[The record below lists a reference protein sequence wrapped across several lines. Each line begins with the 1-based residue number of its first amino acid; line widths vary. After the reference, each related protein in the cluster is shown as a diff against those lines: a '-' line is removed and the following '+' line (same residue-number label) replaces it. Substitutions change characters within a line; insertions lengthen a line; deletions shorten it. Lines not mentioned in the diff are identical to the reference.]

1 MAGESRYGGL
11 AVGSGDREHRLSRMP
26 GEELDVAQYRDCF
39 SDGLSNDRFF
49 QRKTG
54 TDAHG
59 VDVVEQS
66 LGERPG
72 VQRAGK
78 VGLSRRIAPAVREA
92 HPAAFALD
100 PAGERKTGVAQP
112 EHEHAPSHERR
123 GRRLR
128 QLLEGRFAHH
138 RSLSVD
144 RPKSTSIMVMIQ
156 KRTTT
161 WLSFQPS
168 SS

>member
-49 QRKTG
+49 QRKAG
-54 TDAHG
+54 TDAHD
-59 VDVVEQS
+59 VDLVEQ
-66 LGERPG
+66 LVGKRPG
-72 VQRAGK
+72 AQLASEIF
-78 VGLSRRIAPAVREA
+78 LSWRILAAVREA
-92 HPAAFALD
+92 HLAAFALD
-100 PAGERKTGVAQP
+100 PAREREAGVAQP

-123 GRRLR
+123 RRRLR
-128 QLLEGRFAHH
+128 QRLEGRFAHH

-144 RPKSTSIMVMIQ
+144 RPKSTSIMVM
-156 KRTTT
+156 
-161 WLSFQPS
+161 
-168 SS
+168 